1 MELSLKN
8 TRSQLLSPT
17 ALAYLALF
25 SGLLGLGMSAIFVRF
40 AEAPGAVNGFYRML
54 TAVVIFAIPFNAQVR
69 RHPISSKRAAWFALA
84 AGACFAGD
92 LALWNTAVFMTS
104 AANATFLANTAPLWV
119 GLGSVV
125 FFHHRL
131 RPLFW
136 IGLIISLS
144 GAAILF
150 NSDFHAGREVIIGS
164 LLSLGAGFFYAGFF
178 LTTEQA
184 RNGLNTFVSWWLA
197 ALGSMGCLFVIA
209 LALRQPFF
217 GYTWQAYAWIF
228 CGALVTQVGG
238 YMFVNFALG
247 HLPATIVSSTLL
259 LQPVVTAIAAILF
272 LHEPFGLFQMFGG
285 FFVISGVWIV
295 NRYGR

>member
-1 MELSLKN
+1 MGLSLKN
-8 TRSQLLSPT
+8 LQSQLLSPT

-25 SGLLGLGMSAIFVRF
+25 SGLFGLGMSAIFVRF

-54 TAVVIFAIPFNAQVR
+54 TAVVIFAIPLNAQVR
-69 RHPISSKRAAWFALA
+69 RHPITSKRAAWFALA

-92 LALWNTAVFMTS
+92 LAFWNTAVFMTS

-125 FFHHRL
+125 FFHQRL

-136 IGLIISLS
+136 IGLMISLS
-144 GAAILF
+144 GAAILL

-197 ALGSMGCLFVIA
+197 ALGSMGCLLVIA

-217 GYTWQAYAWIF
+217 GYPWPTYAWIF

-259 LQPVVTAIAAILF
+259 LQPVVTAIAAILL
-272 LHEPFGLFQMFGG
+272 LHEPLCLFQIFGG